1 MEREVHLV
9 AQIGVRIERN
19 GNHLLVPSQQVA
31 EDLQHIAATV
41 KPSVENVVGE
51 QLLQIGSCW

>member
-9 AQIGVRIERN
+9 AQFGVRIERN
-19 GNHLLVPSQQVA
+19 GNHLFVPSQQVA

-51 QLLQIGSCW
+51 QLL